1 MTKRN
6 IFKKRPNTKTK
17 GIYMPYKRKSKEVL
31 PKRKKSIFKNNNYGK
46 RRKNLKNILPIFI
59 SIIGISL
66 VIGLI
71 YLSVIYITKLRNNSD
86 EEYIET
92 YVVGLKDIPAYPN
105 SEFIFEKNISDISIS
120 NFLSQENSAYR
131 LPEHSD
137 IEDVFEFYNQKLP
150 QKGWTHILSVPIKAD
165 DKEYGEYWLKEEKGL
180 RIYSKFNDI
189 WYETI
194 SKEDAE
200 TGLASRIKSEIER
213 DMMLASS
220 DTQEFLPDYPWL
232 LNIPKEYIISYS
244 SSDMG
249 SLRKLMIKKVD
260 GSEEISITPIGYTG
274 AKELDYFL
282 DDYIKLFKDEKAGIN
297 NTIVINKPGIRGTI
311 FVDNNIHLIA
321 VLPNSYN
328 NVVYVI
334 DSDKGESPFFEYVLE
349 NIIPQSSLKY

>member
-1 MTKRN
+1 MA
-6 IFKKRPNTKTK
+6 
-17 GIYMPYKRKSKEVL
+17 
-31 PKRKKSIFKNNNYGK
+31 
-46 RRKNLKNILPIFI
+46 
-59 SIIGISL
+59 IIVGL
-66 VIGLI
+66 V
-71 YLSVIYITKLRNNSD
+71 YLSVIYITKLRNSDD

-92 YVVGLKDIPAYPN
+92 YVIGLKEIPAYPN
-105 SEFIFEKNISDISIS
+105 AEFIFEKNMSDISIS

-150 QKGWTHILSVPIKAD
+150 EKGWTHILSVPIKSD

-194 SKEDAE
+194 SKEDAQ

-232 LNIPKEYIISYS
+232 LNVPKEYIISYTS
-244 SSDMG
+244 SEMG

-260 GSEEISITPIGYTG
+260 GSEELVITPIGYTG

-282 DDYIKLFKDEKAGIN
+282 DDYIELFKDENIGIN

-311 FVDNNIHLIA
+311 RVDNDIHLIA

-328 NVVYVI
+328 NVVYVV
-334 DSDKGESPFFEYVLE
+334 DTNKGESPFFEYVLE
-349 NIIPQSSLKY
+349 NIIPQDSLRY